1 MSSPHE
7 MSNGCAIAPAHFRQ
21 CHAVL
26 RRKVAAFVHADQRPR
41 RAGRSPAAL
50 RRTGRAARASPRGR
64 PRSPGWRTGRGRN
77 PATSTGATVLMRRI
91 LACGLAMMFM
101 LGLAA
106 PRVSAATAGRKVDGT
121 LTGPGGFRVTGCGDV
136 TKIGSGTFHAAG
148 LGNGT
153 YPFTVCIEVFP
164 VITFDGTITPTTAG
178 GATLTGAIGGIVRDA
193 SGGVLPGVTVEAS
206 SPALIEKV
214 RAAVTDGEGVYRIID
229 LRPGQYVIT
238 GGAKQFASAAGAL
251 TVARSSRATSR
262 TAART
267 SSARTGA
274 TPGRSLAR
282 SPGSR
287 L

>member
-1 MSSPHE
+1 MPLRLRIFASATRS
-7 MSNGCAIAPAHFRQ
+7 CAAR
-21 CHAVL
+21 L
-26 RRKVAAFVHADQRPR
+26 RRSCTQTR
-41 RAGRSPAAL
+41 GPAARGARL
-50 RRTGRAARASPRGR
+50 PRCGGQDELLGRCPRGR

-164 VITFDGTITPTTAG
+164 VITFDGTITLTTAG
-178 GATLTGAIGGIVRDA
+178 GATLTGAIGGTGAPEPTFDV
-193 SGGVLPGVTVEAS
+193 
-206 SPALIEKV
+206 
-214 RAAVTDGEGVYRIID
+214 
-229 LRPGQYVIT
+229 VIT

>member
-7 MSNGCAIAPAHFRQ
+7 MSNGGAIAPAHFRQ

-164 VITFDGTITPTTAG
+164 VITFDGTITLTTAG
-178 GATLTGAIGGIVRDA
+178 GATLTGAIGGTGAPEPTFDV
-193 SGGVLPGVTVEAS
+193 
-206 SPALIEKV
+206 
-214 RAAVTDGEGVYRIID
+214 
-229 LRPGQYVIT
+229 VIT

-287 L
+287 LRRAGVPGCARIGPIGPPLARRGARAARCLRGFLGG